1 MCSPGYDINKIDWTV
16 AHAWQMKEK
25 EKKENE
31 RMKKKKRLSDY
42 SARRQAL

>member
-1 MCSPGYDINKIDWTV
+1 MCSPGYDINIIDWRV

-25 EKKENE
+25 ERKKNE
-31 RMKKKKRLSDY
+31 RKKKKRLSDY